1 MFESACRGGVV
12 EKRGRKVLKILAS
25 RQKGTETQDGQ
36 IRILDNGYL
45 YCKTKLG
52 KKHGYKNGF
61 HAEPATLLAVALD
74 YFVMGLDNKLGK
86 GYDFKIEIRK
96 IKKRAKSRWVDLH
109 DPLISLT
116 LAIGYQDEVEIRI
129 SSREEPLP
137 QEVLIFILTT
147 AINVIEDRNYADSE
161 DLRESSF
168 KFLDLLKE
176 LYSNDDLGNKLPA
189 KEARTSS

>member
-1 MFESACRGGVV
+1 MMDKFKSWIIVFYTA
-12 EKRGRKVLKILAS
+12 
-25 RQKGTETQDGQ
+25 
-36 IRILDNGYL
+36 
-45 YCKTKLG
+45 KLG